1 MLAMKYAIA
10 LLAILAVP
18 LIVIG
23 GAIVIG
29 LDRAS
34 ERHVFNVA
42 FVAFAAGTLTTT
54 LSAASR
60 KPDLSKGIDEQ
71 AITLYGVL
79 VGASAAFGL
88 GMLTFALASGWP
100 VIGLSVAAVGAAWF
114 ALWLPPRFRLMT
126 AEQCIVINRDVPEV
140 FELLSD
146 ARTMVRW
153 DSRCEA
159 VEMLTPEPIGPGTR
173 FRERGRLP
181 GGNPFSGVD
190 QIVDFEPNRRYSSM
204 SSSGLKNLEVV
215 TFEAVG
221 GGTRVSRRLVV
232 EFQLWM
238 ALLGV
243 ALVKAPMV
251 REILTGQQAAW
262 ARAKQLLESS
272 TEPTS

>member
-10 LLAILAVP
+10 LPAILVVP

-23 GAIVIG
+23 GSMAIR
-29 LDRAS
+29 LDGAS
-34 ERHVFNVA
+34 ERHLFNVA
-42 FVAFAAGTLTTT
+42 AVAFASGTLTTT
-54 LSAASR
+54 LLAASR
-60 KPDLSKGIDEQ
+60 KPDLSKGIDEG

-88 GMLTFALASGWP
+88 GVLTFAVASGWP
-100 VIGLSVAAVGAAWF
+100 VVGLSVAAAGAAWF
-114 ALWLPPRFRLMT
+114 AVWLPSRFRLMT
-126 AEQCIVINRDVPEV
+126 AEQSIVINRGVPAV
-140 FELLSD
+140 FALLSD

-153 DSRCEA
+153 DPRCEA

-173 FRERGRLP
+173 FKERGRLP
-181 GGNPFSGVD
+181 GGNPFSGMD

-204 SSSGLKNLEVV
+204 SSSGMRNLEVV

-221 GGTRVSRRLVV
+221 EGTRVSRRLVV

-243 ALVKAPMV
+243 ALFKAPLV
-251 REILTGQQAAW
+251 RDMLTGQQVAW

-272 TEPTS
+272 AEPTT